1 MESMEAIT
9 ATVDIHV
16 LINLT
21 RILNELIEMIENG
34 KLNQEVGVL
43 MFGAVKDT
51 LMNFICVKQN
61 AHILK

>member
-16 LINLT
+16 LMNLT

-34 KLNQEVGVL
+34 KFDVVEDPKKRRSN
-43 MFGAVKDT
+43 KND
-51 LMNFICVKQN
+51 
-61 AHILK
+61 